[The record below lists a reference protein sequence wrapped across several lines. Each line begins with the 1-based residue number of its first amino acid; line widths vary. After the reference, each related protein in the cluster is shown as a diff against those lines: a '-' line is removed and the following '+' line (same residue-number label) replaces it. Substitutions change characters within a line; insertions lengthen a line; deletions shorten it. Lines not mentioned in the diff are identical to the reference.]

1 MDVVTLRDQMVRVE
15 RFSCVFFTAMAGNK
29 AGTKNQGAYMQFYVP
44 SHWKRWVFQG
54 RKQDFNLAL
63 GMNNKICSR

>member
-1 MDVVTLRDQMVRVE
+1 MVRVE

-29 AGTKNQGAYMQFYVP
+29 ARNTNQGRLYVVLC
-44 SHWKRWVFQG
+44 SELTEKVGFSG